1 MKKSTEQLQKI
12 KELAISKRKEFLSVG
27 ECGSC
32 EVDESIDTLTYKLDT
47 IIAESMPRDAFQ
59 EIAQIVREHHEWH
72 KEELE
77 NPFFFPILLAPLG
90 NSYDLLDSDP
100 QLRIENTSSTPA
112 NITSKLYFIYQNHVR
127 RLIANDSGVQVDL

>member
-77 NPFFFPILLAPLG
+77 WSNEE
-90 NSYDLLDSDP
+90 
-100 QLRIENTSSTPA
+100 IENSLVELSIEID
-112 NITSKLYFIYQNHVR
+112 NI
-127 RLIANDSGVQVDL
+127 